1 MATLC
6 DFLVKLLHVT
16 PAPDQDPG
24 SATDQD
30 QGPATNFQG
39 EDASKD
45 KKGKGKAVV
54 VDGGFERPLDHS
66 TALALPKVV
75 ITELLDGHRCQC
87 FECNPNIKED
97 LKRQAVKATRE
108 VGFAELKE
116 ETRNLQVQKSIAE
129 VRDEARE
136 TAREKA
142 KTNAESEVH
151 LRELEVLKKE
161 WMSEMRLKIETDIPY
176 ARLC

>member
-1 MATLC
+1 MLSNRGIIRTVIYVANYGLIASKLVDQARSNQAVMATLC
-6 DFLVKLLHVT
+6 DFLVKLLQMT

-24 SATDQD
+24 PATDQD

-54 VDGGFERPLDHS
+54 VDGSFERPLDHS

-87 FECNPNIKED
+87 FECNPNIKEN

-108 VGFAELKE
+108 VGLAELKE
-116 ETRNLQVQKSIAE
+116 ETRNL
-129 VRDEARE
+129 
-136 TAREKA
+136 
-142 KTNAESEVH
+142 
-151 LRELEVLKKE
+151 
-161 WMSEMRLKIETDIPY
+161 
-176 ARLC
+176 